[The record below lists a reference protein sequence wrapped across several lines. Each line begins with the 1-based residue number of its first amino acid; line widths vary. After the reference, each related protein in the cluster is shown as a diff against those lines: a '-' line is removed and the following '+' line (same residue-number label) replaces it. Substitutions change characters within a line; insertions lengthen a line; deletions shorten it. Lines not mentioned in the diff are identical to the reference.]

1 MSFSLQ
7 VREVVLHARIAVLI
21 VARVRSNFLVKLV
34 GLDSQGLNL
43 LVSGLLHLS
52 LDDSVELKIL
62 DDSLLLLHVDG
73 GVLESLGV
81 LLDLALK
88 RGLLSDG
95 HAELGELEKDL
106 EVGEEGN
113 HLACGAWLAHSV
125 Q

>member
-1 MSFSLQ
+1 MG
-7 VREVVLHARIAVLI
+7 LH
-21 VARVRSNFLVKLV
+21 N
-34 GLDSQGLNL
+34 
-43 LVSGLLHLS
+43 LS
-52 LDDSVELKIL
+52 LNELVELEIL

-73 GVLESLGV
+73 DVLESLGV

-88 RGLLSDG
+88 RGLLRDG

-113 HLACGAWLAHSV
+113 HLGCGAWLAHSV